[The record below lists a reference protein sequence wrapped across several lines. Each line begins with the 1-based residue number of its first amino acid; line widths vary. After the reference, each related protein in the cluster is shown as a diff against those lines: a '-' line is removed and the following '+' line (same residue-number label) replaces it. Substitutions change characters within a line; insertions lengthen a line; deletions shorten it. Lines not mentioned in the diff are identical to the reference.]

1 MKNFR
6 LFAVLALLFITVS
19 SFAYKD
25 DDVFFM
31 YINKYRYYLYMN
43 KVETHIKQGNYALAA
58 NEYFN
63 LYVGFQDRV
72 GITKCERY
80 GHLLLDLSELL
91 LKIDRQNEA
100 LFIAWESEAFWEK
113 YAGESSMYYVGS
125 LCRCLESIIAQG
137 DTPKAIKYLEKLKSI
152 NYSGPDKDGFLL
164 TIDEF
169 EAQVEYELKHFEK
182 AENLWVK
189 VKKANP
195 QRELTNQIINCKIAL
210 GKYDEAIALIKENI
224 NVENEITSAKEAHM
238 VSSYA
243 YILAKEK
250 STLQEAIKQ
259 QEKVIKYIKSQANTL
274 SINYAASLSSLFNYL
289 AAADDVDKSI
299 EIAKRATNIYEN
311 LLPYGNI
318 IYTEFLV
325 FSSSFLAGKGV
336 HDIANKYALRATNL
350 KFNYI
355 TYNMLVTN
363 PEERQKLWN
372 EEGKWFLSTFPS
384 MTSSSP
390 TDDMLKAAY
399 NSLLIGKGMLLNT
412 EKSISEV
419 ANKKGG
425 KIKQLSDELNEI
437 ENKLNGPHSMAEDS
451 LLRKKSTSLSNELG
465 LACSK
470 DPSLNIY
477 LAYTWEDVRKSLK
490 EGEKAI
496 EFFVSSEFVD
506 EPSYN
511 ALIIGKDDECPALVK
526 LCKASELSSIS
537 RTDVGMSAYELVWKK
552 METLLQGVEN
562 VYFSPD
568 GILYQMPI
576 ETSLKSIKGINAI
589 RLSSTRQLLARQSNW
604 SLPQNADIFGGFQY
618 GENLAKISSNK
629 VRAGMGDLPATKIEA
644 ETCMKLLNN
653 ASVATSSHLGSLGT
667 EESFKN
673 ISGTETNLI
682 HIATHS
688 ILMDNNFLEE
698 ISSDSLTSEELTK
711 IDMMNRAALL
721 FSGANSTIKGSNYKD
736 NTNDGILTAS
746 EIAKLDLQDVD
757 LAVLSAC
764 ETALGDVSGEGVF
777 GLQRGFKKAGVKSIM
792 MSLWK
797 VDDDATM
804 LFMKSFYKSWIENES
819 HNKVKALYDAQDAV
833 KSFKGNINGK
843 YRDFSDSQYWASF
856 VLLDAI

>member
-1 MKNFR
+1 
-6 LFAVLALLFITVS
+6 
-19 SFAYKD
+19 
-25 DDVFFM
+25 
-31 YINKYRYYLYMN
+31 
-43 KVETHIKQGNYALAA
+43 
-58 NEYFN
+58 
-63 LYVGFQDRV
+63 
-72 GITKCERY
+72 
-80 GHLLLDLSELL
+80 
-91 LKIDRQNEA
+91 
-100 LFIAWESEAFWEK
+100 
-113 YAGESSMYYVGS
+113 
-125 LCRCLESIIAQG
+125 
-137 DTPKAIKYLEKLKSI
+137 
-152 NYSGPDKDGFLL
+152 
-164 TIDEF
+164 
-169 EAQVEYELKHFEK
+169 
-182 AENLWVK
+182 
-189 VKKANP
+189 
-195 QRELTNQIINCKIAL
+195 
-210 GKYDEAIALIKENI
+210 
-224 NVENEITSAKEAHM
+224 
-238 VSSYA
+238 
-243 YILAKEK
+243 
-250 STLQEAIKQ
+250 
-259 QEKVIKYIKSQANTL
+259 
-274 SINYAASLSSLFNYL
+274 
-289 AAADDVDKSI
+289 
-299 EIAKRATNIYEN
+299 
-311 LLPYGNI
+311 
-318 IYTEFLV
+318 
-325 FSSSFLAGKGV
+325 
-336 HDIANKYALRATNL
+336 
-350 KFNYI
+350 
-355 TYNMLVTN
+355 
-363 PEERQKLWN
+363 
-372 EEGKWFLSTFPS
+372 
-384 MTSSSP
+384 
-390 TDDMLKAAY
+390 
-399 NSLLIGKGMLLNT
+399 MLLNT